1 MRKRSLIAAGLMI
14 LCVGLTACGGSKG
27 TDNGSTTQQQS
38 QNTSTGYVFTTN
50 GVNIAIDEK
59 IEDITSKLGDPKGG
73 YYEAKSCAFDGMDK
87 FWYYD
92 SFTLQGY
99 QKNGVDVVYSVT
111 FMDDTVKTKEGIKI
125 GDSKDKVTSA
135 YGSSYKEENGQIKY
149 ESGNMVLSFAIKD
162 NAVTSIDIIHGIANP
177 TRSFPSFLYPSGFS
191 FSLLML
197 IVCYPF

>member
-59 IEDITSKLGDPKGG
+59 VEDITSKL
-73 YYEAKSCAFDGMDK
+73 
-87 FWYYD
+87 WYYD

-162 NAVTSIDIIHGIANP
+162 NAVTSIVY
-177 TRSFPSFLYPSGFS
+177 S
-191 FSLLML
+191 
-197 IVCYPF
+197 VK